1 MKRLKYSLIF
11 FVLIIGLVLISM
23 RVTGL
28 SFSQDHVHFA
38 IEKAMHYGPSDEIL
52 YRYNGKDGKGLV
64 IGKCG
69 EKGLSVTYTKRY
81 LGVLYKADPDFL
93 DRNMEEYS
101 QYIPVTKE
109 IGLYH
114 SPSKDLL
121 FGICFNDQVKE
132 LKVEAGTWNDIMISN
147 DVILDNNGFFIIKDL
162 GFSMPQDE
170 HREVY
175 YFYAESTDEIEGTDI
190 RINSNMARGLIADRK
205 ELDKMIPERDGF
217 LTDYEKYYGEEFSGE
232 YLNKINA
239 GIKQYTGIDFF
250 AYQGWTNGETLRLTY
265 NPRIWSEKELVLT
278 FVKDKEGFYPDPT
291 DENMDAAAIGW
302 LMTNYGGSYYLNN
315 LHSDKVSYGEENGI
329 KLYQTMLSCNMKP
342 KFPVSAEF
350 RSDNIKGDV
359 MNVEIVVEADLNDH
373 HRPWKLSYLD
383 GLTGKLRDINELY
396 IDVVPDGEISEN
408 MITYFNEIFS
418 PTVKVSPGHIKSTE
432 ISCFFT
438 SFYDDP
444 KNIDIYEFLKYCPL
458 GTLVEDEAEFQKIKE
473 ISNSEFL
480 SDSLNKMN
488 TPVWRYRKKDLDDLL
503 TKYAGITSNDLTGK
517 GMEKEML
524 IYADATD
531 SYYNFTSDMG
541 AGSFEVVRG
550 EKANGVYHLW
560 NKIGNC
566 LTLRRANDGLK
577 ILSFT
582 EE

>member
-28 SFSQDHVHFA
+28 SFFQNHVHFA

-69 EKGLSVTYTKRY
+69 EEGLSVTYTKRY
-81 LGVLYKADPDFL
+81 FGFLYKADPDFL

-170 HREVY
+170 HREMY

-190 RINSNMARGLIADRK
+190 RINSNMTRGLIADRA
-205 ELDKMIPERDGF
+205 ELDKMIPERDDF
-217 LTDYEKYYGEEFSGE
+217 LMGYEKYYGDEFSGE

-239 GIKQYTGIDFF
+239 GIKKYTGIDFF
-250 AYQGWTNGETLRLTY
+250 AYRGWTNGEMLYLTY
-265 NPRIWSEKELVLT
+265 DPRIWSEKELKLT
-278 FVKDKEGFYPDPT
+278 LVKDKDGFYPDPT
-291 DENMDAAAIGW
+291 DENMDAAAISW
-302 LMTNYGGSYYLNN
+302 LRNNYGGFYYLNN
-315 LHSDKVSYGEENGI
+315 LHSDKVSSGEENGI
-329 KLYQTMLSCNMKP
+329 KMYQTMLNCNMKP

-383 GLTGKLRDINELY
+383 GLTGKPRDINELY
-396 IDVVPDGEISEN
+396 IDGVPDE
-408 MITYFNEIFS
+408 
-418 PTVKVSPGHIKSTE
+418 
-432 ISCFFT
+432 
-438 SFYDDP
+438 
-444 KNIDIYEFLKYCPL
+444 
-458 GTLVEDEAEFQKIKE
+458 
-473 ISNSEFL
+473 
-480 SDSLNKMN
+480 
-488 TPVWRYRKKDLDDLL
+488 KK
-503 TKYAGITSNDLTGK
+503 
-517 GMEKEML
+517 
-524 IYADATD
+524 
-531 SYYNFTSDMG
+531 
-541 AGSFEVVRG
+541 
-550 EKANGVYHLW
+550 
-560 NKIGNC
+560 
-566 LTLRRANDGLK
+566 
-577 ILSFT
+577 
-582 EE
+582 